1 MADITLS
8 LVTPTPSFEMVD
20 NMLYKSYLAFE
31 EGKGAEAGIDADAVS
46 TAAIR
51 TWKSL
56 AAPDVDHSST
66 AIIGML
72 SDKFMTALDEQTV
85 AYFRPVAY
93 SIATDAEE
101 YQTAFK
107 DYTSAVYDVIK
118 EYIMEK
124 PLSTAS
130 ERNVQA
136 TIQRKLAWIFCKHKS
151 HYQQPLPLLTKS
163 LLPFLVSGFEDVD
176 CALREVSSF
185 VLFLDHHHVSM
196 FDDPVV
202 SD

>member
-72 SDKFMTALDEQTV
+72 SDKFMTALDEQT
-85 AYFRPVAY
+85 
-93 SIATDAEE
+93 E